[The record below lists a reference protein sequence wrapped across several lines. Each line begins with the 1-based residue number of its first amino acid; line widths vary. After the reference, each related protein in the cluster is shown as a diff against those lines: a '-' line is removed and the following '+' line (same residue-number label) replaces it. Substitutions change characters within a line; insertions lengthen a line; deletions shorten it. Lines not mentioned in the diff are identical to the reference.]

1 MKKNNHYDT
10 SLTKDEILDTIN
22 SILEVLS
29 HEEDFRPRMSDKLR
43 ADIDKIKKE
52 ATIPKEIENDLREH
66 EMNMSKFMRGIDT
79 ICETKF
85 PKEYKRLKEK
95 YPQIVKM
102 VLRDG
107 EHADLITL
115 RRRLDLGML

>member
-1 MKKNNHYDT
+1 MKKNHYDT

-29 HEEDFRPRMSDKLR
+29 HQEDFRPRMPDKLR
-43 ADIDKIKKE
+43 ADIDKLKKDVE
-52 ATIPKEIENDLREH
+52 IPKGLENDLREH
-66 EMNMSKFMRGIDT
+66 EMNMSKFMKTVDDL
-79 ICETKF
+79 CESKF
-85 PKEYKRLKEK
+85 PKEYRRLKEK
-95 YPQIVKM
+95 YPQIVRM

-107 EHADLITL
+107 EHADLIRL

>member
-1 MKKNNHYDT
+1 MKKNHYDT

-22 SILEVLS
+22 SILDVLATQ
-29 HEEDFRPRMSDKLR
+29 EDFRPRMSDQLR
-43 ADIDKIKKE
+43 ADLDTIKKE
-52 ATIPKEIENDLREH
+52 ETIPKDIETSLREH
-66 EMNMSKFMRGIDT
+66 EMNMSKFMRSVDEM
-79 ICETKF
+79 CMVKF

-95 YPQIVKM
+95 YPQIVRM

-107 EHADLITL
+107 EHANLIKL